1 MNVVRSLVNVAVIY
15 YMYAYCRIIFRIRQL
30 HIIRWQMLV
39 DHKKQ
44 IMKGVSAKSLGLLLP
59 KPEDKPPTLWWIM
72 DCDHSLVVGILK
84 HGKAVVA
91 LYCTDTCIH
100 DIVHVHLYVGL

>member
-1 MNVVRSLVNVAVIY
+1 
-15 YMYAYCRIIFRIRQL
+15 
-30 HIIRWQMLV
+30 MLV

-59 KPEDKPPTLWWIM
+59 KPEDKPPILWWNM

-84 HGKAVVA
+84 HGEAAVA
-91 LYCTDTCIH
+91 LYCTYMHVYMTHCTCTCTCS
-100 DIVHVHLYVGL
+100 